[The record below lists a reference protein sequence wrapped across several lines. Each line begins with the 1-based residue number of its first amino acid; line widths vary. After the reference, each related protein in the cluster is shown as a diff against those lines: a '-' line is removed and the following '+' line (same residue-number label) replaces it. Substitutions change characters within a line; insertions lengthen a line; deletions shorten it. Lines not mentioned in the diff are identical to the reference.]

1 MAVASINASMPYQ
14 SASLVANL
22 KANGLT
28 AEKANLAAADVQGA
42 IQQVGMAQ
50 RGPANKAAITEALQQ
65 RISSDVASGK
75 LSTSDAAAVYKTFEQ
90 MDPAKQNGGAG
101 APPPPDGSAPP
112 PSKGAGG
119 PNGGGADGAGQDS
132 STKVILSQTDLV
144 IGNLQTMMI
153 IYTDGTSDTKTQP
166 VSNDAK
172 LYTKSSAANGQAISV
187 DGNANSNMS
196 GSKVQSYLS
205 TIQAGSLFDQML
217 K

>member
-1 MAVASINASMPYQ
+1 MAVASVNASMPYQ
-14 SASLVANL
+14 SASLVSNL

-65 RISSDVASGK
+65 RISADVASGK

-101 APPPPDGSAPP
+101 GPPPSDGSAPP
-112 PSKGAGG
+112 PSKGAGSQH
-119 PNGGGADGAGQDS
+119 GGAAGGAAQDP

-172 LYTKSSAANGQAISV
+172 LYTKSYAANGQAMSV
-187 DGNANSNMS
+187 DGNANSIMS

-205 TIQAGSLFDQML
+205 TIQAGSLFDLML

>member
-1 MAVASINASMPYQ
+1 MAVASVNASMPYQ
-14 SASLVANL
+14 SASLVSNL

-28 AEKANLAAADVQGA
+28 ADKANLAAADVQGA
-42 IQQVGMAQ
+42 IQQVGMVQ

-65 RISSDVASGK
+65 RISADVASGK

-101 APPPPDGSAPP
+101 GPPPPEGSAPP
-112 PSKGAGG
+112 PSKGAGSQH
-119 PNGGGADGAGQDS
+119 GGAAQDP

-172 LYTKSSAANGQAISV
+172 FYTKSSAANGQAMSV

-205 TIQAGSLFDQML
+205 TIQAGSLFDLML

>member
-65 RISSDVASGK
+65 RISADVASGK
-75 LSTSDAAAVYKTFEQ
+75 LSTSGAAAVYKTFEQ

-205 TIQAGSLFDQML
+205 TIQAGSLFDLML

>member
-14 SASLVANL
+14 PASLVSNL

-65 RISSDVASGK
+65 RISADVASGK

-101 APPPPDGSAPP
+101 GPPPPEGSAPP
-112 PSKGAGG
+112 PSKGAGSQH
-119 PNGGGADGAGQDS
+119 GGAAQDP

-172 LYTKSSAANGQAISV
+172 FYTKSSAANGQAMSV

-205 TIQAGSLFDQML
+205 TIQAGSLFDLML

>member
-1 MAVASINASMPYQ
+1 MAVASVNASMPYQ
-14 SASLVANL
+14 SASLVSNL

-28 AEKANLAAADVQGA
+28 ADKANLAAADVQGA
-42 IQQVGMAQ
+42 IQQVGMVQ

-65 RISSDVASGK
+65 RISADVASGK

-101 APPPPDGSAPP
+101 GPPPPEGSAPP
-112 PSKGAGG
+112 PSKGAGSQH
-119 PNGGGADGAGQDS
+119 GGAAQDP

>member
-65 RISSDVASGK
+65 RISADVASGK
-75 LSTSDAAAVYKTFEQ
+75 LSASDAAAVYKTFEQ

-101 APPPPDGSAPP
+101 GPPPPEGSAPP
-112 PSKGAGG
+112 LSKGAGSPHSG
-119 PNGGGADGAGQDS
+119 GSGGAAQDS
-132 STKVILSQTDLV
+132 STKVILSQTALV
-144 IGNLQTMMI
+144 RGNLETMMN
-153 IYTDGTSDTKTQP
+153 IYTDGTSETKTQP

-172 LYTKSSAANGQAISV
+172 LYTKSSAANSQAISV
-187 DGNANSNMS
+187 DGLPNSNMS

-205 TIQAGSLFDQML
+205 TIQAGSLFDLML

>member
-1 MAVASINASMPYQ
+1 
-14 SASLVANL
+14 
-22 KANGLT
+22 
-28 AEKANLAAADVQGA
+28 
-42 IQQVGMAQ
+42 
-50 RGPANKAAITEALQQ
+50 
-65 RISSDVASGK
+65 
-75 LSTSDAAAVYKTFEQ
+75 
-90 MDPAKQNGGAG
+90 
-101 APPPPDGSAPP
+101 
-112 PSKGAGG
+112 
-119 PNGGGADGAGQDS
+119 
-132 STKVILSQTDLV
+132 V

-205 TIQAGSLFDQML
+205 TIQAGSLFDLML

>member
-65 RISSDVASGK
+65 RISADVASGK
-75 LSTSDAAAVYKTFEQ
+75 LSTSDAVAVYKTFEQ

>member
-1 MAVASINASMPYQ
+1 MAVASVNASMPYQ
-14 SASLVANL
+14 SASLVSNL

-65 RISSDVASGK
+65 RISADVASGK

-101 APPPPDGSAPP
+101 GPPPPEGSAPP
-112 PSKGAGG
+112 PSKGAGSQH
-119 PNGGGADGAGQDS
+119 GGAAQDP

-205 TIQAGSLFDQML
+205 TIQAGSLFDLML